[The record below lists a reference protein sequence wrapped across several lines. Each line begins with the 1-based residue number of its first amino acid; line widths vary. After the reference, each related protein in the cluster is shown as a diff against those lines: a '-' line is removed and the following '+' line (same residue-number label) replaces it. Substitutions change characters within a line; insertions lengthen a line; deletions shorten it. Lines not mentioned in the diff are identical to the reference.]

1 MVTISIK
8 NGAVI
13 KEVSIYNQV
22 GQSVYRRIPDNN
34 TLDVSKLES
43 GIYLIEIRCDQQ
55 KFRGKLIIN

>member
-22 GQSVYRRIPDNN
+22 GQSVYRRIPEDN
-34 TLDVSKLES
+34 TLDVSKLQP
-43 GIYLIEIRCDQQ
+43 GVYLIEVITNQS
-55 KFRGKLIIN
+55 KNKEKLIIK